1 MICAKGSAGMET
13 GMTPAEEYILS
24 EYQDLG
30 SLNENPDVHIVRNK
44 IDGRICVKK
53 SVRSEQRGI
62 YEFFRNTH
70 NTYIPRIYEM
80 VPVEDHIIVIEEYLT
95 GKNLE
100 ECLREKK
107 FTECEAAGIIIRL
120 CRALAPLHHASPAI
134 ICRDLKPA
142 NVILT
147 LDGKVMLVDF
157 DIARTYQAGKN
168 KDTALMGTQGFA
180 APEQFGFGQ
189 TDPRTD
195 IYGLGVM
202 LNYLITGCFLNEQM
216 VTGRFRDIVQKCTA
230 MNSMDRYQ
238 NVFELEQALFAACPE
253 LKEMITEESGTQS
266 DGQNNLQ
273 TEAAG
278 GTLRQKNTWE
288 KSADS
293 YRIPGFRTKT
303 PWKMITACVGYFLVS
318 WFCFTL
324 EFKDKLDHPL
334 VWQDQIINRV
344 LVWLS
349 QIVTILFVWD
359 YRNCRSRLSPKIP
372 LVNNRHAIVRG
383 IGYILSDFLF
393 LVAAASICAI
403 IEAIV

>member
-1 MICAKGSAGMET
+1 
-13 GMTPAEEYILS
+13 MTPAEEYILS

-30 SLNENPDVHIVRNK
+30 SLNENPDVHIVRNN

-53 SVRSEQRGI
+53 SVRSEQQGI

-80 VPVEDHIIVIEEYLT
+80 VPVEDHILVIEEYLT

-100 ECLREKK
+100 ECLRERK
-107 FTECEAAGIIIRL
+107 FTGCEAAGIIVRL
-120 CRALAPLHHASPAI
+120 CRGLAPLHQASPAI

-147 LDGKVMLVDF
+147 LDGRVMLVDF

-230 MNSMDRYQ
+230 MNSKERYQ
-238 NVFELEQALFAACPE
+238 SVFELEQALADACPE
-253 LKEMITEESGTQS
+253 LQEQETDEPGLQR
-266 DGQNNLQ
+266 DGQSNRQ
-273 TEAAG
+273 TEAARE
-278 GTLRQKNTWE
+278 TLQQKNTR
-288 KSADS
+288 KNSTDS
-293 YRIPGFRTKT
+293 YRIPGFRTRT

-318 WFCFTL
+318 WFCVTL
-324 EFKDKLDHPL
+324 EFKDKMDHPL

-344 LVWLS
+344 MVWLS

-359 YRNCRSRLSPKIP
+359 YRHCRSRLSPKIP

-383 IGYILSDFLF
+383 IGYIISDLVF
-393 LVAAASICAI
+393 LVVAALICAI
-403 IEAIV
+403 LELIV

>member
-1 MICAKGSAGMET
+1 MET

-30 SLNENPDVHIVRNK
+30 SLNENPDVHIVRNN

-53 SVRSEQRGI
+53 SVRSEQQGI

-100 ECLREKK
+100 ECLRERK
-107 FTECEAAGIIIRL
+107 FTGCEAAGIIIRL
-120 CRALAPLHHASPAI
+120 CRGLAPLHQASPAI

-147 LDGKVMLVDF
+147 LDGRVMLVDF

-230 MNSMDRYQ
+230 MNSKERYQ
-238 NVFELEQALFAACPE
+238 SVFELEQALADACPE
-253 LKEMITEESGTQS
+253 LQEQETDEPGLQR
-266 DGQNNLQ
+266 DGQSNRQ
-273 TEAAG
+273 TEAARE
-278 GTLRQKNTWE
+278 TLQQKNTR
-288 KSADS
+288 KNSTNS
-293 YRIPGFRTKT
+293 YRIPGFRTRT

-318 WFCFTL
+318 WFCVTL
-324 EFKDKLDHPL
+324 EFKDKMDHPL

-344 LVWLS
+344 MVWLS

-359 YRNCRSRLSPKIP
+359 YRHCRSRLSPKIP

-383 IGYILSDFLF
+383 IGYIISDLVF
-393 LVAAASICAI
+393 LVVAALICAI
-403 IEAIV
+403 LELIV

>member
-1 MICAKGSAGMET
+1 MET

-53 SVRSEQRGI
+53 SVRSEQQGI

-80 VPVEDHIIVIEEYLT
+80 VLVEDHILVIEEYLT

-100 ECLREKK
+100 ECLRERK
-107 FTECEAAGIIIRL
+107 FTGCEAAGIIVRL
-120 CRALAPLHHASPAI
+120 CRGLAPLHQASPAI

-147 LDGKVMLVDF
+147 LDGRVMLVDF

-230 MNSMDRYQ
+230 MNSKERYQ
-238 NVFELEQALFAACPE
+238 SVFELEQALADACPE
-253 LKEMITEESGTQS
+253 LQEQETDEPGLQR
-266 DGQNNLQ
+266 DGQSNRQ
-273 TEAAG
+273 TEAARE
-278 GTLRQKNTWE
+278 TLQQKNTR
-288 KSADS
+288 KNSTDS
-293 YRIPGFRTKT
+293 YRIPGFRTRT

-318 WFCFTL
+318 WFCVTL
-324 EFKDKLDHPL
+324 EFKDKMDHPL

-344 LVWLS
+344 MVWLS

-359 YRNCRSRLSPKIP
+359 YRHCRSRLSPKIP

-383 IGYILSDFLF
+383 IGYIISDLVF
-393 LVAAASICAI
+393 LVVAALICAI
-403 IEAIV
+403 LELIV